1 MGYSRD
7 SYRCLQGVIV
17 GTQEQAN
24 KAVAEAHWNSMYAKD
39 WADVASRFSDDAEY
53 MDVGAVPPVVG
64 GRDIADRLRLGLGP
78 TSKMVHQPGN
88 VLAEGDV
95 VITEHK
101 EVWHFSTGE
110 VIVHPFTSVMEIR
123 DGKICRWHDYSHLG
137 NLLDNAPQW
146 WLEYIMSGGTT
157 PIPS

>member
-1 MGYSRD
+1 VISFASASGSLTSRLVSAPPSKPPSD
-7 SYRCLQGVIV
+7 PLIWVSALVSSTPSRSFSLGP
-17 GTQEQAN
+17 G
-24 KAVAEAHWNSMYAKD
+24 
-39 WADVASRFSDDAEY
+39 ASLSS
-53 MDVGAVPPVVG
+53 
-64 GRDIADRLRLGLGP
+64 LGP

-101 EVWHFSTGE
+101 EVWHFPTGE

-123 DGKICRWHDYSHLG
+123 NGKICRWHDYSHLG

>member
-1 MGYSRD
+1 
-7 SYRCLQGVIV
+7 
-17 GTQEQAN
+17 
-24 KAVAEAHWNSMYAKD
+24 
-39 WADVASRFSDDAEY
+39 
-53 MDVGAVPPVVG
+53 
-64 GRDIADRLRLGLGP
+64 
-78 TSKMVHQPGN
+78 

-101 EVWHFSTGE
+101 EVWHFPTGE